1 MTNRTTT
8 TEELLRA
15 ARENQEFREAFRR
28 EILTEELLELPQR
41 FAAYASTTD
50 KRLEGIEGD
59 VGVLKEDVGV
69 LKGISLETRLADK
82 GLAQIASVFSM
93 RRMRI
98 VRLAEHNRASE
109 RFNEAIWSAVDDG
122 LIDNSEYER
131 LLDTDLIVQ
140 GTAGSGNIA
149 FCATEASYTVE
160 TDDIDKVSESANILR
175 KVFTDAEVYAAFYCM
190 ERTASSEAEGKQ
202 KGVTLLRGRLP

>member
-1 MTNRTTT
+1 MATLDT
-8 TEELLRA
+8 TEDLLRA
-15 ARENQEFREAFRR
+15 ARENPEFREAFRR
-28 EILTEELLELPQR
+28 EILTEELLGFPQR

-50 KRLEGIEGD
+50 KRLAGIEGD
-59 VGVLKEDVGV
+59 TGVLKIDVGV

-82 GLAQIASVFSM
+82 GLAQIATVFSM

-109 RFNEAIWSAVDDG
+109 RFNEAIWAAMDDG

-140 GTAGSGNIA
+140 GTVGSGNIA

-160 TDDIDKVSESANILR
+160 TDDIDKVSDSANILR
-175 KVFTDAEVYAAFYCM
+175 KVFADAEVYAALYCI
-190 ERTASSEAEGKQ
+190 EGTTGSEAECKQ
-202 KGVTLLRGRLP
+202 KGVTLLRGQLP

>member
-59 VGVLKEDVGV
+59 VGVLK
-69 LKGISLETRLADK
+69 GIRLETRLADK